1 MPHAHLNSTS
11 RSELLEAFRSH
22 YQRFERSVNDAV
34 MNSAD
39 TVVLWRLGDDLD
51 QYISLVTEASLIVYP
66 AYSLMTVLGKYS
78 TLFMAAEHDIIVQS
92 LAIMR
97 NDVRQQ
103 YEQTVNESHH
113 GHPMIMETIHTG
125 QRGRPSLQIDREF
138 LQWAYS
144 LRSISSI
151 AHFLGVSRGLVRQ
164 QLVEHGIAEP
174 QLQPFMLSVDYTDDG
189 DSGADGNEDV
199 LDPSGDVSST
209 TSPSDNM
216 SFTTSYTSPQS
227 AISDNELDDLV
238 IRLRRHFRRAG
249 VTMLGGMLQRLGYRI
264 SRERITQSLVRIDPV
279 QRVFQRIQIR
289 RRVYSVPGPNS
300 LWHHDGQHGM

>member
-1 MPHAHLNSTS
+1 
-11 RSELLEAFRSH
+11 
-22 YQRFERSVNDAV
+22 
-34 MNSAD
+34 
-39 TVVLWRLGDDLD
+39 
-51 QYISLVTEASLIVYP
+51 
-66 AYSLMTVLGKYS
+66 
-78 TLFMAAEHDIIVQS
+78 MAAELDTIMQS

-103 YEQTVNESHH
+103 YEQTISESHH
-113 GHPMIMETIHTG
+113 GHPTIMETIHTG
-125 QRGRPSLQIDREF
+125 QRGRPSLQINREF

-151 AHFLGVSRGLVRQ
+151 AHFLDVSRGFVRR

-174 QLQPFMLSVDYTDDG
+174 QSQPFMLSAQYTDDG
-189 DSGADGNEDV
+189 DSGGNDDV
-199 LDPSGDVSST
+199 LDPSGDVSSLAST
-209 TSPSDNM
+209 SDNM
-216 SFTTSYTSPQS
+216 YFTTSFTSPQS
-227 AISDNELDDLV
+227 AISDTELDDLV

-279 QRVFQRIQIR
+279 QRVFQRIRIR